1 MIIPLMRVRTLLRV
15 LMARGVAAALP
26 ALPDCEEAQI
36 WAPLARGLV
45 RPQERGVNC
54 RMPTVVESAPAA
66 APAPVKG
73 LEGVVA
79 TQSSICY
86 VFGEEG
92 RLIYRGYDINDLA
105 DHSTFE
111 ETAFLLLKGDLPTR
125 DQLKEFVADI
135 KAAQK
140 LPKVVQRVIKDAPI
154 EASPMNVL
162 RTAVS
167 ASVFVDPDKEDNSP
181 AAEYRK
187 AVRLIAQLPTM
198 VALFHRLRTKQKPLV
213 PRRGLSLAANLLYLL
228 SGDVPD
234 AESAKAL
241 DIALILHADHELNAS
256 TFAARVIAAT
266 LADMHGA
273 VTGALAALAGALHGG
288 ANTEVMK
295 MLLDIRAPDRA
306 EAWVGEA
313 LAQKRKIMGFGHR
326 VYRTEDPRAAHLRRW
341 AEQLGRKAGQP
352 QWFAIQRV
360 IEDVVRREKGLY
372 CNVDFYSAS
381 MYYVMGVPL
390 DLYTPIFAVSRV
402 SGWCAHVL
410 EQHADNRLI
419 RPRADYV
426 GAMNRTWIPL
436 RKRG

>member
-1 MIIPLMRVRTLLRV
+1 
-15 LMARGVAAALP
+15 
-26 ALPDCEEAQI
+26 
-36 WAPLARGLV
+36 
-45 RPQERGVNC
+45 
-54 RMPTVVESAPAA
+54 MPTAAEQTAPR
-66 APAPVKG
+66 G

-79 TQSSICY
+79 NESSICY

-111 ETAFLLLKGDLPTR
+111 ETAYLLLNGDLPTR
-125 DQLKEFVADI
+125 EQLKGFAAEL

-140 LPKVVQRVIKDAPI
+140 LDKVVQRVIRDAPTN
-154 EASPMNVL
+154 ANPMDVL

-167 ASVFVDPDKEDNSP
+167 ASVFVDPDRGSNGRD
-181 AAEYRK
+181 AEYRK

-198 VALFHRLRTKQKPLV
+198 VAMFHRLRNGEKPLT
-213 PRRGLSLAANLLYLL
+213 PRRGLSLAANFLYLI
-228 SGDVPD
+228 SGTTPDEDVEHAFD
-234 AESAKAL
+234 V
-241 DIALILHADHELNAS
+241 ALILHADHELNAS

-266 LADMHGA
+266 LADVHGA
-273 VTGALAALAGALHGG
+273 VTGAIAALAGPLHGG

-295 MLLDIRAPDRA
+295 MLLEIQSPERA
-306 EAWVGEA
+306 EAWILTA
-313 LAQKRKIMGFGHR
+313 LAEKRKIMGFGHR
-326 VYRTEDPRAAHLRRW
+326 VYRTEDPRAAHLRRMSE
-341 AEQLGRKAGQP
+341 ALGGRAGQP
-352 QWFAIQRV
+352 QWFAIQRTV
-360 IEDVVRREKGLY
+360 EDVMRREKGLY
-372 CNVDFYSAS
+372 CNVDFYSGS
-381 MYYVMGVPL
+381 MYYVMGIPL

-426 GAMNRTWIPL
+426 GHMNRRWVPV

>member
-1 MIIPLMRVRTLLRV
+1 
-15 LMARGVAAALP
+15 
-26 ALPDCEEAQI
+26 
-36 WAPLARGLV
+36 
-45 RPQERGVNC
+45 
-54 RMPTVVESAPAA
+54 MPTVLDSAPA
-66 APAPVKG
+66 PAKG

-79 TQSSICY
+79 NQSSICY

-111 ETAFLLLKGDLPTR
+111 ETAYLLLKGDLPTR
-125 DQLKEFVADI
+125 DQLKGFVAEL

-140 LPKVVQRVIKDAPI
+140 LPKVVQRIIKDAPLD
-154 EASPMNVL
+154 AMPMNVL

-167 ASVFVDPDKEDNSP
+167 ASVFVDPDKDDNSA

-198 VALFHRLRTKQKPLV
+198 VAMFHRLRNEQKPLV
-213 PRRGLSLAANLLYLL
+213 PRRGLGLAASFLYLI

-241 DIALILHADHELNAS
+241 DVALILHADHELNAS

-273 VTGALAALAGALHGG
+273 VTGALAALAGPLHGG

-295 MLLDIRAPDRA
+295 MLLEIQTPDRA
-306 EAWVGEA
+306 EAWVREA
-313 LAQKRKIMGFGHR
+313 LGQKRKIMGFGHR
-326 VYRTEDPRAAHLRRW
+326 VYRTEDPRAAHLRRLS
-341 AEQLGRKAGQP
+341 EHLGRKAGQP
-352 QWFAIQRV
+352 QWSAIQRI
-360 IEDVVRREKGLY
+360 IEDVVRRDKGLY

-381 MYYVMGVPL
+381 MYYVMGIPL
-390 DLYTPIFAVSRV
+390 DLYTPIFALSRV

-410 EQHADNRLI
+410 EQHGDNRLI
-419 RPRADYV
+419 RPRAEYV
-426 GAMNRTWIPL
+426 GPMNRKWTPL

>member
-1 MIIPLMRVRTLLRV
+1 MPAV
-15 LMARGVAAALP
+15 L
-26 ALPDCEEAQI
+26 
-36 WAPLARGLV
+36 
-45 RPQERGVNC
+45 
-54 RMPTVVESAPAA
+54 ESATP
-66 APAPVKG
+66 KG

-79 TQSSICY
+79 NQSAICY

-92 RLIYRGYDINDLA
+92 RLIYRGYDIHDLA

-111 ETAFLLLKGDLPTR
+111 ETAYLLLYGDLPTR
-125 DQLKEFVADI
+125 AQLKTFTAAI

-140 LPKVVQRVIKDAPI
+140 LPKAVQRIIKEAPRS
-154 EASPMNVL
+154 APPMDVL

-167 ASVFVDPDKEDNSP
+167 AAAFVDPDKGDDSP
-181 AAEYRK
+181 AAESRK
-187 AVRLIAQLPTM
+187 AIRLIAQFPTL
-198 VALFHRLRTKQKPLV
+198 VAALHRLRSGQKPRA
-213 PRRGLSLAANLLYLL
+213 PRRGLNLAANLLYMM
-228 SGDVPD
+228 SGTLPD
-234 AESAKAL
+234 PEAAKAM
-241 DIALILHADHELNAS
+241 DVALILHADHELNAS

-273 VTGALAALAGALHGG
+273 VTGAMAALAGPLHGG

-295 MLLDIRAPDRA
+295 MLVEIGTPEQAEPWVRA
-306 EAWVGEA
+306 A

-326 VYRTEDPRAAHLRRW
+326 VYRTEDPRAAHLRRMSEEL
-341 AEQLGRKAGQP
+341 ARKAGQP
-352 QWFAIQRV
+352 HWFAIQQTL
-360 IEDVVRREKGLY
+360 EDVMRREKGLY

-381 MYYVMGVPL
+381 MYYVMGIPL

-426 GAMNRTWIPL
+426 GAMNRTWTPL
-436 RKRG
+436 SRRA